1 MAEPE
6 ALTLT
11 YITAHPAEAARVLE
25 RIPGA
30 DAAALFATVPA
41 RAGAPVLTA
50 MLPSAAARILS
61 SLHDEPA
68 LALLAATGVQAA
80 VTVLRYIP
88 EPRRSRLLEGL
99 PTATAVASRVL
110 LGYPDDSVGAWA
122 DPDIIML
129 VPETRVNDVLARV
142 RGGDEKKVDQVYG
155 VDNEQRLVGVADLHE
170 LLRVAELTAL
180 AAVLRKPLAVLTAM
194 TPLTGAAT
202 QRGWQL
208 SSVLPVVERDGRL
221 IGVMHRA
228 TLARAMARSRATTQP
243 ANDVTI
249 TGVLTR
255 GYWDAASGLAEAS
268 LWLLPP
274 AKPVLPEDK

>member
-11 YITAHPAEAARVLE
+11 YIVAHPGEAARVLE
-25 RIPGA
+25 RMPGT

-41 RAGAPVLTA
+41 RAGSPVLMA
-50 MLPSAAARILS
+50 MLPSAAARVLG
-61 SLHDEPA
+61 SLDDEPA
-68 LALLAATGVQAA
+68 LALLAAGGAQAA
-80 VTVLRYIP
+80 VTVLRYVP
-88 EPRRSRLLEGL
+88 EARRSRLLEGL
-99 PTATAVASRVL
+99 PTATAVASRIL

-122 DPDIIML
+122 DPDIIAL
-129 VPETRVNDVLARV
+129 PPETRVSEVLHRV
-142 RGGDEKKVDQVYG
+142 RSGEMKVEQVYA
-155 VDNEQRLVGVADLHE
+155 VDNEQRLVGMVDLHE
-170 LLRVAELTAL
+170 LLRTPDLTAL
-180 AAVLRKPLAVLTAM
+180 SVVVHKPAAVLTAM

-208 SSVLPVVERDGRL
+208 SSALPVVERDGRL

-228 TLARAMARSRATTQP
+228 TLARAMARSRAPAQP
-243 ANDVTI
+243 TSEVTI

-274 AKPVLPEDK
+274 VKPVQPEDS

>member
-68 LALLAATGVQAA
+68 LALLAAAGVQAA

-99 PTATAVASRVL
+99 PTATAVASRIL

-155 VDNEQRLVGVADLHE
+155 VDNEQRLVGIVDLLE
-170 LLRVAELTAL
+170 LLRVPDSTAL
-180 AAVLRKPLAVLTAM
+180 AAVLHKPLAMLTAM

>member
-11 YITAHPAEAARVLE
+11 YIRAHPAEAARVLE

-50 MLPSAAARILS
+50 MLPSAAARILG
-61 SLHDEPA
+61 SLDDAPT
-68 LALLAATGVQAA
+68 LALLGAAGVQAA

-88 EPRRSRLLEGL
+88 EPRRSRLLGGL

-122 DPDIIML
+122 NPDFIAFA
-129 VPETRVNDVLARV
+129 PETRVSDALERIRDGNERNV
-142 RGGDEKKVDQVYG
+142 EQVYA
-155 VDNEQRLVGVADLHE
+155 VDHDQRLIGIVDLLD
-170 LLRVAELTAL
+170 LLRVPDSTTL
-180 AAVLRKPLAVLTAM
+180 AAVLHKPLTMLTAM

-202 QRGWQL
+202 QRGWQQ

-228 TLARAMARSRATTQP
+228 TLARALARSRATTQS
-243 ANDVTI
+243 AAEVTI

-255 GYWDAASGLAEAS
+255 GYWDAASGLVEAG

-274 AKPVLPEDK
+274 AKPVQPEDS

>member
-11 YITAHPAEAARVLE
+11 YISAHPAEAARVLE

-41 RAGAPVLTA
+41 RAAAPVLTA
-50 MLPSAAARILS
+50 MLPSAAARILG
-61 SLHDEPA
+61 SLDDAPA
-68 LALLAATGVQAA
+68 LALLAASGVQAA
-80 VTVLRYIP
+80 VTMLRYIP
-88 EPRRSRLLEGL
+88 EPRRSRLLGGL

-122 DPDIIML
+122 DPDVIAL
-129 VPETRVNDVLARV
+129 APETRVSDVLERV
-142 RGGDEKKVDQVYG
+142 RGGDERKVEQVYA
-155 VDNEQRLVGVADLHE
+155 VDNEQRLVGIVDLLE
-170 LLRVAELTAL
+170 LLRVPDSTTL
-180 AAVLRKPLAVLTAM
+180 AAVLHKPLATLTAM

-202 QRGWQL
+202 QRGWQQ

-228 TLARAMARSRATTQP
+228 TLARALARSRATAQP
-243 ANDVTI
+243 AAEVTI

-255 GYWDAASGLAEAS
+255 GYWDAASGLAEAG

-274 AKPVLPEDK
+274 AKPVLPEEP

>member
-25 RIPGA
+25 RMPGA

-68 LALLAATGVQAA
+68 LALLAAAGVQAA
-80 VTVLRYIP
+80 VTVLRYIA

-155 VDNEQRLVGVADLHE
+155 VDNEQRLVGIVDLLE
-170 LLRVAELTAL
+170 LLRVPDSTTL
-180 AAVLRKPLAVLTAM
+180 AAVLHKPLAMLTAM

-274 AKPVLPEDK
+274 AKPVLHEDK

>member
-25 RIPGA
+25 RMPGA

-41 RAGAPVLTA
+41 RAGAPVMTA

-68 LALLAATGVQAA
+68 LALLTAAGVQAA

-155 VDNEQRLVGVADLHE
+155 VDNEQRLVGIVDLLE
-170 LLRVAELTAL
+170 LLRVPDSTTL
-180 AAVLRKPLAVLTAM
+180 AAVLHKPLAMLTAM

-274 AKPVLPEDK
+274 AKPVLPEDS

>member
-1 MAEPE
+1 
-6 ALTLT
+6 
-11 YITAHPAEAARVLE
+11 
-25 RIPGA
+25 
-30 DAAALFATVPA
+30 
-41 RAGAPVLTA
+41 

-61 SLHDEPA
+61 SLRDEPA
-68 LALLAATGVQAA
+68 LAFLAAAGVQAA

-122 DPDIIML
+122 DPDVIAL
-129 VPETRVNDVLARV
+129 APETRVSDALERV
-142 RGGDEKKVDQVYG
+142 RGGDEKKVEQVYA
-155 VDNEQRLVGVADLHE
+155 VDQDQRLIGIVDLLE
-170 LLRVAELTAL
+170 LLRVPDSTTL
-180 AAVLRKPLAVLTAM
+180 ASVLHKPLAMLTAM

-243 ANDVTI
+243 ANDATI

-255 GYWDAASGLAEAS
+255 GYWDAASGLAEAA

-274 AKPVLPEDK
+274 AKPVQPEDS

>member
-68 LALLAATGVQAA
+68 LALLTAAGVQAA

-88 EPRRSRLLEGL
+88 EARRSRLLEGL

-110 LGYPDDSVGAWA
+110 LG
-122 DPDIIML
+122 
-129 VPETRVNDVLARV
+129 
-142 RGGDEKKVDQVYG
+142 
-155 VDNEQRLVGVADLHE
+155 
-170 LLRVAELTAL
+170 
-180 AAVLRKPLAVLTAM
+180 
-194 TPLTGAAT
+194 
-202 QRGWQL
+202 
-208 SSVLPVVERDGRL
+208 
-221 IGVMHRA
+221 
-228 TLARAMARSRATTQP
+228 
-243 ANDVTI
+243 
-249 TGVLTR
+249 
-255 GYWDAASGLAEAS
+255 
-268 LWLLPP
+268 
-274 AKPVLPEDK
+274 

>member
-1 MAEPE
+1 MAEPV

-11 YITAHPAEAARVLE
+11 YIAAHPAEAARVLE
-25 RIPGA
+25 RMPGA

-68 LALLAATGVQAA
+68 LALLAAAGVQAA
-80 VTVLRYIP
+80 VTVLRYIA

-99 PTATAVASRVL
+99 PTATAVASRIL

-155 VDNEQRLVGVADLHE
+155 VDNEQRLVGIVDLLE
-170 LLRVAELTAL
+170 LLRVPDSTTL
-180 AAVLRKPLAVLTAM
+180 AAVLHKPLAMLTAM

-243 ANDVTI
+243 ANEVTI

-255 GYWDAASGLAEAS
+255 GYWDAASGLAEAA

-274 AKPVLPEDK
+274 AKPVQPEDS

>member
-68 LALLAATGVQAA
+68 LALLAAAGVQAA

-155 VDNEQRLVGVADLHE
+155 VDNEQRLVGIVDLLE
-170 LLRVAELTAL
+170 LLRVPDSTTL
-180 AAVLRKPLAVLTAM
+180 AAVLHKPLAMLTAM

-228 TLARAMARSRATTQP
+228 TLARAMARSRATTQR

-268 LWLLPP
+268 LWLLPL
-274 AKPVLPEDK
+274 AKSVLPEDK

>member
-68 LALLAATGVQAA
+68 LALLAAAGVQAA

-99 PTATAVASRVL
+99 PTATAVASRIL

-155 VDNEQRLVGVADLHE
+155 VDNEQRLVGIVDLLE
-170 LLRVAELTAL
+170 LLRVPDSTTL
-180 AAVLRKPLAVLTAM
+180 AAVLHKPLAMLTAM

>member
-11 YITAHPAEAARVLE
+11 YISAHPAEAARVLE

-30 DAAALFATVPA
+30 DAAELFATVPA

-50 MLPSAAARILS
+50 MLRSAAARIFG
-61 SLHDEPA
+61 SLDDAPA
-68 LALLAATGVQAA
+68 LALLGASGVQAA
-80 VTVLRYIP
+80 MTMLRYVP
-88 EPRRSRLLEGL
+88 EPRRSRLLGGL

-122 DPDIIML
+122 DPDVIAL
-129 VPETRVNDVLARV
+129 APETRVSDALERV
-142 RGGDEKKVDQVYG
+142 RDGDERKVEQVYA
-155 VDNEQRLVGVADLHE
+155 VDNEQRLVGIVDLLE
-170 LLRVAELTAL
+170 LLRVPDSSTL
-180 AAVLRKPLAVLTAM
+180 AAVLHKPLAMLTAM

-202 QRGWQL
+202 QRGWQQ

-228 TLARAMARSRATTQP
+228 TLARALARSLATAQP
-243 ANDVTI
+243 AAEVTI

-255 GYWDAASGLAEAS
+255 GYWDAASGLAEAG

-274 AKPVLPEDK
+274 AKPVQSEDS

>member
-1 MAEPE
+1 
-6 ALTLT
+6 
-11 YITAHPAEAARVLE
+11 
-25 RIPGA
+25 
-30 DAAALFATVPA
+30 
-41 RAGAPVLTA
+41 
-50 MLPSAAARILS
+50 MLPSAAARILG

-68 LALLAATGVQAA
+68 LALLAAAGAQAA

-122 DPDIIML
+122 DPDVIAL
-129 VPETRVNDVLARV
+129 APETRVSDALERV
-142 RGGDEKKVDQVYG
+142 RGGDEKKVEQVYA
-155 VDNEQRLVGVADLHE
+155 VDHDQRLIGIVDLLE
-170 LLRVAELTAL
+170 LLRVPDSTTL
-180 AAVLRKPLAVLTAM
+180 AAVLHKPLAMLTAM

>member
-11 YITAHPAEAARVLE
+11 YITAHPSEAARVLE
-25 RIPGA
+25 RMPGA

-50 MLPSAAARILS
+50 MLPSAAARILL

-68 LALLAATGVQAA
+68 LALLTAAGVQAA

-155 VDNEQRLVGVADLHE
+155 VDNEQRLIGIVDLLE
-170 LLRVAELTAL
+170 LLRVPDSTTL
-180 AAVLRKPLAVLTAM
+180 ASVLHKPLAMLNAM

-274 AKPVLPEDK
+274 AKPVMPEDK

>member
-68 LALLAATGVQAA
+68 LALLAAAGVQAA

-142 RGGDEKKVDQVYG
+142 RGGDEMKVDQVYG
-155 VDNEQRLVGVADLHE
+155 VDNEQRLIGIVDLLE
-170 LLRVAELTAL
+170 LLRVPDSTTL
-180 AAVLRKPLAVLTAM
+180 AAVLHKPLAMLTAM

>member
-41 RAGAPVLTA
+41 RAGAPVMTA

-68 LALLAATGVQAA
+68 LALLTAAGVQAA

-155 VDNEQRLVGVADLHE
+155 VDNEQRLVGIVDLLE
-170 LLRVAELTAL
+170 LLRVPDSTTL
-180 AAVLRKPLAVLTAM
+180 AAVLHKPLAMLTAM